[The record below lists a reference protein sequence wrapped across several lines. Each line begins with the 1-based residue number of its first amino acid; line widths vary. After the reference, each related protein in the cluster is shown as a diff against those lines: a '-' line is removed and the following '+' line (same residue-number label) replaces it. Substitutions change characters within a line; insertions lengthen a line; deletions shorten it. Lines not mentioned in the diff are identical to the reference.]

1 MSWVAFRLLSRAARF
16 ARTLRFVIG
25 APDYEGYLEHMRAR
39 HPDEKPLARGEFAS
53 QRLHERYAKAGGR
66 CC

>member
-1 MSWVAFRLLSRAARF
+1 MTKLAKFISRA

-25 APDYEGYLEHMRAR
+25 APDYEAYVEHLRAR
-39 HPDEKPLARGEFAS
+39 HPGEKAMSRAEFADR
-53 QRLHERYAKAGGR
+53 RLNDRYSRAGAR